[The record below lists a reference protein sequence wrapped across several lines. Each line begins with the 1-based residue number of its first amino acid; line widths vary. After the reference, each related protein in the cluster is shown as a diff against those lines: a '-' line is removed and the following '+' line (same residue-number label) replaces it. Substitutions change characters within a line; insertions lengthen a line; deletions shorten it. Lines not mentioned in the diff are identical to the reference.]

1 MKKNLLLVALC
12 LLSLQNTEAAFSSQ
26 KEKMIWIDGKQSSNT
41 ITTALSADDGRE
53 PAALSARKKKRPQND
68 VRRWKRAAYVW
79 MGLGIGAFAILMV
92 LFFIFWATGM
102 LWGWAFLVLGV
113 YALPFLVFGILA
125 MVFMAKFLRKLR
137 RAKENPTPE
146 PNPNNNPVTPQVKDV
161 VYLKDGSIIKGTV
174 LQIIPNDILKIEI
187 PGGSILVY
195 KMADVDKITK
205 E

>member
-12 LLSLQNTEAAFSSQ
+12 LLSLQNTEAAFSAQ
-26 KEKMIWIDGKQSSNT
+26 KEKMIWTDAKQSSNT
-41 ITTALSADDGRE
+41 ITTALSSDDGRE

-79 MGLGIGAFAILMV
+79 MGLGIGAFAIL
-92 LFFIFWATGM
+92 LLIFFVFWATGM
-102 LWGWAFLVLGV
+102 LWGWAFLILGI
-113 YALPFLVFGILA
+113 YTLPFLVFGILA

-146 PNPNNNPVTPQVKDV
+146 PNPNNNLVTPQAKDV
-161 VYLKDGSIIKGTV
+161 VYLKNGSIIKGTV
-174 LQIIPNDILKIEI
+174 LQIIPDDILKIEI